1 MGKIVVLHP
10 DLGIGGAERLVVD
23 VALALQKEGHDVQ
36 FVTAHHDSNHCFAE
50 TKDGSFRVTVV
61 GDWLPRS
68 IYGRFHA
75 VFAYLRMMY
84 AAMYLVF
91 FSGIK
96 PDLVFC
102 DQVSA
107 CIPILRYR
115 GLKVVFY
122 CHFPDQLLSYR
133 DSRLKQMYRAP
144 LDWLEEVTTGMAD
157 KVLVNSKFTAS
168 VFKATFKR
176 LAKVTPD
183 VLYPSVNTDL
193 FEGSATRRLNEVIED
208 PAFLVD
214 NAFLF
219 LSINRYE
226 RKKNL
231 SLVLRAFADL
241 RTILDE
247 DKWSNVFLIMAGGYD
262 NRVKENVEHFTEL
275 VCLAVR
281 LGVSEKVKFFKSPSD
296 SVKLSLLYHSHCLV
310 YTPANEHF
318 GIVPLEAMHAKKPV
332 IAVNSGGPTE
342 TVVDGVTGFLC
353 EPEPDKFAEAMS
365 KFVSNKPLV
374 KRMGLQGRDWV
385 MEKFSFLSFSKQL
398 QKIVMEFLKSD
409 DSND

>member
-1 MGKIVVLHP
+1 MGKIVLLHP

-36 FVTAHHDSNHCFAE
+36 FVTAHHDPKHCFTE
-50 TKDGSFRVTVV
+50 TKDGSFQVTVV

-68 IYGRFHA
+68 VFGRFHA
-75 VFAYLRMMY
+75 VFAYLRMIY
-84 AAMYLVF
+84 AAIYLVF

-107 CIPILRYR
+107 CIPILRCR
-115 GLKVVFY
+115 GLKVIFY

-133 DSRLKQMYRAP
+133 GSRLKQMYRAP

-157 KVLVNSKFTAS
+157 KILVNSNFTAG

-176 LAKVTPD
+176 LERITPD

-193 FEGSATRRLNEVIED
+193 FESTSASPLNQVIED
-208 PAFLVD
+208 PAFLAD
-214 NAFLF
+214 DAFIF

-231 SLVLRAFADL
+231 SLALRAFAEL
-241 RTILDE
+241 RTVLED
-247 DKWSNVFLIMAGGYD
+247 DKWGRVFFIMAGGYD
-262 NRVKENVEHFTEL
+262 SRVQENVEHFTEL

-281 LGVSEKVKFFKSPSD
+281 LGVSEKVKFLKSPSD
-296 SVKLSLLYHSHCLV
+296 SVKLSLLYHSHCLI
-310 YTPANEHF
+310 YTPSNEHF

-353 EPEPDKFAEAMS
+353 EPVPRKFAEAMA

-374 KRMGLQGRDWV
+374 NRMGLQGRGWV

-398 QKIVMEFLKSD
+398 QAIVMDFLQ
-409 DSND
+409 NDKKTD